1 MSKMGK
7 WLAPVGDEA
16 RGMPGQRQRK
26 VAQLDKSV
34 KRAVRK
40 MWLDGD
46 LWASQGHLAGLLGE
60 MLQEATGAAEP
71 VPLEGWASAAAACV
85 EWTDGTNRGPA
96 SRPGRFQQA
105 LLAIRTVASRKANI
119 IQHWIRSVKMCPRAR
134 ATYHSDMLLSNVDD
148 DDVEHHVNRLNHEL
162 SRTNSHGTKKL
173 AANRA
178 TWYQVDA
185 VPAEPGTL
193 ADFLRVHPR
202 HGPTPSD
209 YLLEAIVEERPS
221 LANGETLFKCRWEG
235 CSCEQDTWEPLSSIG
250 AEHPEMVRWRTK
262 IAKRPAEN
270 ESEDQPSAKLGKT
283 KTPVAEEP
291 PQEASKNTPAH
302 KPTKAAA
309 RGTAKARKDAA
320 AAGKTTKKP
329 TSAGQ
334 TKDAAAPATKRA
346 SPVVTAPPQARAA
359 IFRAP
364 NGHPDP
370 SKRDI
375 SVLKE
380 GTIIW
385 VEYFGD
391 EGSDDMKW
399 FGAKILLVSPSGPV
413 PTAKV
418 VRVQFEDGQ
427 KETLNLQG
435 LHDADKLEQMDG
447 CRYQQ
452 FNWSS

>member
-1 MSKMGK
+1 M
-7 WLAPVGDEA
+7 
-16 RGMPGQRQRK
+16 
-26 VAQLDKSV
+26 
-34 KRAVRK
+34 
-40 MWLDGD
+40 
-46 LWASQGHLAGLLGE
+46 
-60 MLQEATGAAEP
+60 T
-71 VPLEGWASAAAACV
+71 
-85 EWTDGTNRGPA
+85 
-96 SRPGRFQQA
+96 
-105 LLAIRTVASRKANI
+105 NI
-119 IQHWIRSVKMCPRAR
+119 INLRTAR
-134 ATYHSDMLLSNVDD
+134 
-148 DDVEHHVNRLNHEL
+148 
-162 SRTNSHGTKKL
+162 K
-173 AANRA
+173 
-178 TWYQVDA
+178 
-185 VPAEPGTL
+185 
-193 ADFLRVHPR
+193 
-202 HGPTPSD
+202 
-209 YLLEAIVEERPS
+209 
-221 LANGETLFKCRWEG
+221 
-235 CSCEQDTWEPLSSIG
+235 
-250 AEHPEMVRWRTK
+250 
-262 IAKRPAEN
+262 
-270 ESEDQPSAKLGKT
+270 
-283 KTPVAEEP
+283 
-291 PQEASKNTPAH
+291 
-302 KPTKAAA
+302 
-309 RGTAKARKDAA
+309 AKARKDAA

-346 SPVVTAPPQARAA
+346 SPVVTSPPQARAA

-375 SVLKE
+375 SVLKQ

-418 VRVQFEDGQ
+418 ARVQFEDGQ